1 VQRYENYF
9 NFLSL
14 FFIFLCTF
22 AVNMKYKYLFIFL
35 FTVLWVT
42 PSTAQRTVRRQLAKP
57 DTLQLVRNY
66 IDSLALLRRQLDS
79 MQQENQALR
88 RESTDG
94 RYFRLFAPTT
104 FYHSGARKALSLSPQ
119 TGDEVTDAVD
129 AAMLNLYM
137 RRPDLVRSNE
147 TQLQQ
152 AGTVRDDVYQEMTQQ
167 VELVDMVPQAPEVPE
182 EVAPVVLEVK
192 KPNFWKFKFDGSLQ
206 FLQNYVTDN
215 WHKGGESNYS
225 AVASTVFELNY
236 NDKDRVTFDNK
247 LEMKLGFLTS
257 PSDTVHKFK
266 PNNDLLRYTGKLGL
280 QAHKRWYYTLQI
292 LAYTQFTRG
301 LKAND
306 TKVYSDFMSPF
317 DLNVGLGMEY
327 KVEAL
332 NKRLTGTLNF
342 LPLSYN
348 FRYVDRLAL
357 STSYG
362 LKEGSHAMHDFG
374 SQLTIDL
381 TWKMADQISWKTRL
395 YGFTSYKRALVEW
408 ENLIT
413 LQVSKYISAN
423 LFLYPRFDDSGKRND
438 STGYLQFQEYSS
450 LGISYSF

>member
-14 FFIFLCTF
+14 FFIFICTF

-79 MQQENQALR
+79 MQQVNQALR

-137 RRPDLVRSNE
+137 RRPDLVRSDE